1 MSRVYQPSDYV
12 VEKSR
17 LPSFEKYKE
26 MHKQSLEDPETFWS
40 QIANEFHWQT
50 PAQPGNFVSYNFD
63 LTKGN
68 VFVKW
73 MEGAVTNI
81 CFNLL
86 DRNVRNGHGEKIAYY
101 W

>member
-1 MSRVYQPSDYV
+1 MSNAYHPTEHV

-17 LPSFEKYKE
+17 LPSYDKYKE
-26 MHKQSLEDPETFWS
+26 LHAKSLEDPQGFWS
-40 QIANEFHWQT
+40 EIAKEFHWQT
-50 PAQPGNFVSYNFD
+50 AASGDIVSYNFD
-63 LTKGN
+63 INKGKI
-68 VFVKW
+68 FTKW

-86 DRNVRNGHGEKIAYY
+86 DRNVRNGHGDKIAYY